1 MKVEIR
7 KLPVSRKVSLI
18 EATNCHS
25 NLADKPEMSGQ
36 GITEAYINQ
45 FKADILAAENFK
57 TSKNIQKEKAAWTV
71 LLKVK
76 IKACQKWLKRGE
88 FYLELAFQPKSPQV
102 AEYPDY
108 LPAKNDAVLT
118 GDAMTAA
125 ANVLTKYLTKVT
137 EKGMPATFLA
147 EGATLNEELKTLDTQ
162 IGSADSDFEQYT
174 IERNL
179 ALVKVYDAVNVI
191 NKAGRIVYENDPAK
205 LKSFESPW
213 PKNDGGSEEE
223 EAKPVEPIVPPVVS

>member
-88 FYLELAFQPKSPQV
+88 FYLELAFQPKSSQGT
-102 AEYPDY
+102 EYPVCNRQEQRSVNGRCDDRRCKCTNKIFNQSY
-108 LPAKNDAVLT
+108 
-118 GDAMTAA
+118 G
-125 ANVLTKYLTKVT
+125 
-137 EKGMPATFLA
+137 KGNARYILSRRRYA
-147 EGATLNEELKTLDTQ
+147 
-162 IGSADSDFEQYT
+162 
-174 IERNL
+174 
-179 ALVKVYDAVNVI
+179 
-191 NKAGRIVYENDPAK
+191 
-205 LKSFESPW
+205 
-213 PKNDGGSEEE
+213 
-223 EAKPVEPIVPPVVS
+223 